1 MKMNVTSQ
9 IHKFIETSAIADI
22 FNKTMEKDMAY
33 EFLATSH
40 DFVSDVVEDYKLAKE
55 YTCSERSYNFKYK
68 SVSDFYGL
76 LAEFLAGGGTLNDA
90 EDYLKTVSCLD
101 DYNSI
106 RVVEEF
112 RKENFKLNVEVADM
126 QINELKNNIGNIVEG
141 IFYVQDYQICS
152 GTKSKYANVVI
163 SDATGSHTARQWE
176 ESFTGEEKKLIGKI
190 VSITGKVNTWEG
202 TPSLSVSVMEEA
214 AEGTYNMS
222 DIIKCLTSEQEK
234 RLVGILNSYISS
246 INDEGIKNVVKHLFN
261 ENYNSLKTLPAGIKM
276 HHSFIGGLLVH
287 IVEVTSIADAFLKMS
302 ATVNDVKE
310 YSTNIDSDLVIAGA
324 LLHDIGKC
332 MEYRGF
338 PCAKISTI
346 GGLSGHLVL
355 GARMLREANT
365 AIISNGNEAIDDIKL
380 ELLEHIILAS
390 HGEYGVCTPRIL
402 EGLIVYKAD
411 DFSAATDGHLLCLA
425 EDKEL
430 HPESTDDFFKSR
442 SGYLMRRR

>member
-1 MKMNVTSQ
+1 
-9 IHKFIETSAIADI
+9 
-22 FNKTMEKDMAY
+22 
-33 EFLATSH
+33 
-40 DFVSDVVEDYKLAKE
+40 
-55 YTCSERSYNFKYK
+55 
-68 SVSDFYGL
+68 
-76 LAEFLAGGGTLNDA
+76 
-90 EDYLKTVSCLD
+90 
-101 DYNSI
+101 
-106 RVVEEF
+106 
-112 RKENFKLNVEVADM
+112 
-126 QINELKNNIGNIVEG
+126 
-141 IFYVQDYQICS
+141 
-152 GTKSKYANVVI
+152 
-163 SDATGSHTARQWE
+163 
-176 ESFTGEEKKLIGKI
+176 
-190 VSITGKVNTWEG
+190 
-202 TPSLSVSVMEEA
+202 
-214 AEGTYNMS
+214 
-222 DIIKCLTSEQEK
+222 
-234 RLVGILNSYISS
+234 
-246 INDEGIKNVVKHLFN
+246 
-261 ENYNSLKTLPAGIKM
+261 M

-302 ATVNDVKE
+302 ASVNDVKE

>member
-1 MKMNVTSQ
+1 
-9 IHKFIETSAIADI
+9 
-22 FNKTMEKDMAY
+22 
-33 EFLATSH
+33 
-40 DFVSDVVEDYKLAKE
+40 
-55 YTCSERSYNFKYK
+55 
-68 SVSDFYGL
+68 
-76 LAEFLAGGGTLNDA
+76 
-90 EDYLKTVSCLD
+90 
-101 DYNSI
+101 
-106 RVVEEF
+106 
-112 RKENFKLNVEVADM
+112 M

-163 SDATGSHTARQWE
+163 SDATDSHTARQWE

-346 GGLSGHLVL
+346 GGLTGHLVL

>member
-1 MKMNVTSQ
+1 
-9 IHKFIETSAIADI
+9 
-22 FNKTMEKDMAY
+22 
-33 EFLATSH
+33 
-40 DFVSDVVEDYKLAKE
+40 
-55 YTCSERSYNFKYK
+55 
-68 SVSDFYGL
+68 
-76 LAEFLAGGGTLNDA
+76 
-90 EDYLKTVSCLD
+90 
-101 DYNSI
+101 
-106 RVVEEF
+106 
-112 RKENFKLNVEVADM
+112 M

-338 PCAKISTI
+338 
-346 GGLSGHLVL
+346 LVRKSL
-355 GARMLREANT
+355 
-365 AIISNGNEAIDDIKL
+365 
-380 ELLEHIILAS
+380 LLE
-390 HGEYGVCTPRIL
+390 VCPVI
-402 EGLIVYKAD
+402 
-411 DFSAATDGHLLCLA
+411 
-425 EDKEL
+425 
-430 HPESTDDFFKSR
+430 
-442 SGYLMRRR
+442 